1 MSEKNTSQFELGGSK
16 AELAGQPAVSE
27 PVKISDVLGIAL
39 RFWYWVLISVI
50 LCTGVAVL
58 YVLRT
63 VPVYSRSCSVI
74 IRDDAQGSVG
84 ASSVDLSDIGIGM
97 SNTIL
102 EDEMAAIKSPDLMEQ
117 VVKKL
122 HLDVSYRRL
131 GTFHDDVLYGSN
143 LPINVSFPDAAATD
157 RASMK
162 IIVSPEGLI
171 SVEDLNVNG
180 RNLVVAGSG
189 SLRFGSVIN
198 TPSGRIIIE
207 KTPFFK
213 QGKEQEYLV
222 SRNTLRGSTEAFEG
236 EISIAQSNKRSN
248 VVEITC
254 NDASVQRADEILTSL
269 VNAYNQNWI
278 RTRAEVVAVTSNFIT
293 DRLNSLETELGSV
306 DSNISSYK
314 SANMIPDLSSTSAMY
329 MEQSSS
335 AGKQIIDL
343 NNQLQMARYLR
354 NYISTEGKNAVLP
367 VNTGIGAGNIES
379 FIAQYNSLMIQRNSH
394 LTNTSESNPLIIDL
408 DSRLSAL
415 RASILSSLDN
425 QILSLTT
432 TIGNLER
439 SAQSA
444 DARVAANPR
453 QAQFLLTAERQ
464 QKVKETLYLYLLQKR
479 EENELSQAF
488 TSVNTRI
495 LREPSGSF
503 APIAPKKGM
512 IVGVGFLIGLLLP
525 FAVIYFFEITNT
537 KVRGKKDIKMLA
549 APVLG
554 EIPQGLNPGMSR
566 PMRFRSF
573 AHLRERREK
582 KGSDEIV
589 VKSGERDLVNE
600 AFRVLRTNLFLLT
613 ADHQPCAVAVTSFH
627 PGSGKTFIVV
637 NLGVA
642 VALKDKKVLL
652 IDGDMRRASLSTYV
666 DSPRLGLAD
675 YLSGAERDIDRLIV
689 KDSIVP
695 GLSVLPVGHIPPNP
709 TELLETKRFENLID
723 YLKQEYD
730 LVLIDCPPMQMIA
743 DATIIDKSC
752 DRTFFVVRVGLFER
766 SMLPELDSL
775 YKEELLNKLT
785 VILNGVETSQRYGY
799 SNRYG
804 YGYSRAYS
812 GRYSYSKSKK
822 NAYY

>member
-1 MSEKNTSQFELGGSK
+1 
-16 AELAGQPAVSE
+16 
-27 PVKISDVLGIAL
+27 
-39 RFWYWVLISVI
+39 
-50 LCTGVAVL
+50 
-58 YVLRT
+58 
-63 VPVYSRSCSVI
+63 
-74 IRDDAQGSVG
+74 
-84 ASSVDLSDIGIGM
+84 
-97 SNTIL
+97 
-102 EDEMAAIKSPDLMEQ
+102 
-117 VVKKL
+117 
-122 HLDVSYRRL
+122 
-131 GTFHDDVLYGSN
+131 
-143 LPINVSFPDAAATD
+143 
-157 RASMK
+157 
-162 IIVSPEGLI
+162 
-171 SVEDLNVNG
+171 
-180 RNLVVAGSG
+180 
-189 SLRFGSVIN
+189 
-198 TPSGRIIIE
+198 
-207 KTPFFK
+207 
-213 QGKEQEYLV
+213 
-222 SRNTLRGSTEAFEG
+222 
-236 EISIAQSNKRSN
+236 
-248 VVEITC
+248 
-254 NDASVQRADEILTSL
+254 
-269 VNAYNQNWI
+269 
-278 RTRAEVVAVTSNFIT
+278 
-293 DRLNSLETELGSV
+293 
-306 DSNISSYK
+306 
-314 SANMIPDLSSTSAMY
+314 
-329 MEQSSS
+329 
-335 AGKQIIDL
+335 
-343 NNQLQMARYLR
+343 
-354 NYISTEGKNAVLP
+354 
-367 VNTGIGAGNIES
+367 
-379 FIAQYNSLMIQRNSH
+379 
-394 LTNTSESNPLIIDL
+394 
-408 DSRLSAL
+408 
-415 RASILSSLDN
+415 
-425 QILSLTT
+425 
-432 TIGNLER
+432 
-439 SAQSA
+439 
-444 DARVAANPR
+444 
-453 QAQFLLTAERQ
+453 
-464 QKVKETLYLYLLQKR
+464 
-479 EENELSQAF
+479 
-488 TSVNTRI
+488 
-495 LREPSGSF
+495 
-503 APIAPKKGM
+503 M

-573 AHLRERREK
+573 AHLGERREK
-582 KGSDEIV
+582 KGSDDIV